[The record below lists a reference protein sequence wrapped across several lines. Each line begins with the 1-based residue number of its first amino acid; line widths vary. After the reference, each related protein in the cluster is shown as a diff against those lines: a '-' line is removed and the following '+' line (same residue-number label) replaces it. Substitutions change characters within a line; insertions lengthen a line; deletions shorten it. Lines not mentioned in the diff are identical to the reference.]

1 MGVSF
6 FTIWI
11 YGKTQNYVFQ
21 RLGTGE
27 LQHRDKEMLFMYD
40 EAVRYITD
48 KIKMKP
54 EIGIVLGSGLG
65 DAFTVDDPVYV
76 YYKEIPG
83 FPVSTVAGHKGR
95 FIFGYSCG
103 KPIVVMQGRVHYYEG
118 YSMQDVVKPI
128 RLMGLLGI
136 RWLILTNAAGGIS
149 EELAPGDIMIIS
161 DQISSFVPSPL
172 IGRNIDE
179 FGVRFPDMSHIYDK
193 EKIQISRKVFE
204 QIGLHVVEGTYIQ
217 ATGPQYETP
226 AEIRMFQLLGA
237 DAVGMSTACEA
248 IAACHMGIR
257 VSGFSAISN
266 KAAGLGAELKHEDIL
281 DRSKEMSDKMS
292 RLLTELI
299 ESYSDGTE

>member
-1 MGVSF
+1 
-6 FTIWI
+6 
-11 YGKTQNYVFQ
+11 
-21 RLGTGE
+21 
-27 LQHRDKEMLFMYD
+27 
-40 EAVRYITD
+40 
-48 KIKMKP
+48 
-54 EIGIVLGSGLG
+54 
-65 DAFTVDDPVYV
+65 
-76 YYKEIPG
+76 
-83 FPVSTVAGHKGR
+83 
-95 FIFGYSCG
+95 
-103 KPIVVMQGRVHYYEG
+103 
-118 YSMQDVVKPI
+118 
-128 RLMGLLGI
+128 
-136 RWLILTNAAGGIS
+136 
-149 EELAPGDIMIIS
+149 MIIS

-193 EKIQISRKVFE
+193 EKIQISREVFE
-204 QIGLHVVEGTYIQ
+204 QLGLHVVEGTYIQ

>member
-1 MGVSF
+1 
-6 FTIWI
+6 
-11 YGKTQNYVFQ
+11 
-21 RLGTGE
+21 
-27 LQHRDKEMLFMYD
+27 MYED
-40 EAVRYITD
+40 AVRYI
-48 KIKMKP
+48 INRVNIKP

-65 DAFTVDDPVYV
+65 DAFTVDDPVYI

-83 FPVSTVAGHKGR
+83 FPVSTVAGHEGR

-103 KPIVVMQGRVHYYEG
+103 KPIVVMQGRIHYYEG

-149 EELAPGDIMIIS
+149 EKLIPGDIMIIS

-172 IGRNIDE
+172 IGKNIDE

-193 EKIQISRKVFE
+193 EKIQTSRKVFE
-204 QIGLHVVEGTYIQ
+204 QLGFHAVEGTYLQ

-226 AEIRMFQLLGA
+226 AEIRMFRALGA

-248 IAACHMGIR
+248 IVACHMGIP

-266 KAAGLGAELKHEDIL
+266 KAAGLGSELKHEDIL
-281 DRSKEMSDKMS
+281 DCSKEMSEKMS
-292 RLLTELI
+292 RILTELI
-299 ESYSDGTE
+299 KSDNENER

>member
-1 MGVSF
+1 M
-6 FTIWI
+6 
-11 YGKTQNYVFQ
+11 
-21 RLGTGE
+21 
-27 LQHRDKEMLFMYD
+27 
-40 EAVRYITD
+40 
-48 KIKMKP
+48 
-54 EIGIVLGSGLG
+54 
-65 DAFTVDDPVYV
+65 
-76 YYKEIPG
+76 
-83 FPVSTVAGHKGR
+83 
-95 FIFGYSCG
+95 
-103 KPIVVMQGRVHYYEG
+103 
-118 YSMQDVVKPI
+118 KPI

-149 EELAPGDIMIIS
+149 EELVPGDIMIIS

-172 IGRNIDE
+172 IGRNIDK
-179 FGVRFPDMSHIYDK
+179 FGVRFPDMSHIYDE
-193 EKIQISRKVFE
+193 EKIQISRKIFE
-204 QIGLHVVEGTYIQ
+204 RMGFHTVEGTYLQ
-217 ATGPQYETP
+217 TSGPQYETP
-226 AEIRMFQLLGA
+226 AEIRMFHMLGA

>member
-1 MGVSF
+1 MSNE
-6 FTIWI
+6 I
-11 YGKTQNYVFQ
+11 YEKLEICRKSILQKTNF
-21 RLGTGE
+21 
-27 LQHRDKEMLFMYD
+27 
-40 EAVRYITD
+40 
-48 KIKMKP
+48 KP
-54 EIGIVLGSGLG
+54 EVAVILGSGLG
-65 DAFTVDDPVYV
+65 EYASKIKIEQIIPYT
-76 YYKEIPG
+76 EIEG
-83 FPVSTVAGHKGR
+83 FPVSTVVGHKGQ
-95 FIFGYSCG
+95 FVFGYV
-103 KPIVVMQGRVHYYEG
+103 KEVPVVIMQGRVHYYEG

-149 EELAPGDIMIIS
+149 EELVPGDIMIIS

-172 IGRNIDE
+172 IGRNIDK
-179 FGVRFPDMSHIYDK
+179 FGVRFPDMSHIYDE
-193 EKIQISRKVFE
+193 EKIQISRKIFE
-204 QIGLHVVEGTYIQ
+204 RMGLHTVEGTYLQ
-217 ATGPQYETP
+217 TSGPQYETP
-226 AEIRMFQLLGA
+226 AEIRMFHMLGA

>member
-1 MGVSF
+1 
-6 FTIWI
+6 
-11 YGKTQNYVFQ
+11 
-21 RLGTGE
+21 
-27 LQHRDKEMLFMYD
+27 MYD

-118 YSMQDVVKPI
+118 YSMPDVVKPI

-149 EELAPGDIMIIS
+149 EELVPGDIMIIS

-172 IGRNIDE
+172 IGRNIDK
-179 FGVRFPDMSHIYDK
+179 FGVRFPDMSHIYDE
-193 EKIQISRKVFE
+193 EKIQISRKIFE
-204 QIGLHVVEGTYIQ
+204 RMGLHTVEGTYLQ
-217 ATGPQYETP
+217 TSGPQYETP
-226 AEIRMFQLLGA
+226 AEIRMFHILGA